1 MDIIEIQK
9 KFSDNRNKK
18 FKRLYLCKDEIK
30 DLKNQKLS
38 IRHIKKELYKNHRLK
53 ISVGSLHSFI
63 KNCI

>member
-30 DLKNQKLS
+30 DLKNQNFS
-38 IRHIKKELYKNHRLK
+38 IRQIQKIILKNYRLK
-53 ISVGSLHSFI
+53 ISTGSLHSFI
-63 KNCI
+63 KNCL